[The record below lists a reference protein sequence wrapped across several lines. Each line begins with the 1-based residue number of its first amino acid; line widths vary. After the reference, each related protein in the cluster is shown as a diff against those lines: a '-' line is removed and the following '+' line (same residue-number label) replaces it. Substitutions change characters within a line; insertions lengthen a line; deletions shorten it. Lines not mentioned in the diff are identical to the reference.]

1 MTTGIPWLEWGA
13 DAFARAA
20 AEQKPVLL
28 AIGAAWCRWTE
39 EMDRVSYR
47 DPAVVRLVTERF
59 IPIRIDA
66 DRRPDVS
73 ERYTLGGWPTTAFLT
88 PAGDILGGGT
98 NLESGPLAVVLAQ
111 VATAFA
117 ARRAEIDQRIAEP
130 AGAGRDT
137 GTDSDPGAHGLDD
150 DAGRWLD
157 EQLLARFDETWG
169 GFGSEPKR
177 VYADALAAALLR
189 CGDTANPDLTR
200 VVTHTLDVIAERG
213 LWDPVEGGFFRYCE
227 RRDWSEPHVEKV
239 LTLNARLLELYLSAS
254 QLLDRP
260 DYADRAAAIIRF
272 VHGTFAD
279 PDGGFYASQRA
290 DPAYVALSSLEARRG
305 RAAPPIDRTVYT
317 DATAVMA
324 SAYMLGSSILGDR
337 SLVEFAATSI
347 DRVVMETYERGGGV
361 GHNATKAPVAR
372 GLLTDHVTISAALLD
387 LYDLTGQDVYLDMP
401 RELMSYCEQSM
412 WDEAGFTDRARA
424 NLTGH
429 DAPVGLLREPH
440 RPLGLNCRA
449 ATVLARLAVCADE
462 PRYLDQA
469 VRTLACQTPVYR
481 EHGLDGAAYV
491 LALDAV
497 RHARS
502 DEVQE
507 HLKPEV

>member
-1 MTTGIPWLEWGA
+1 MTTGIQWLEWGA

-28 AIGAAWCRWTE
+28 AIGAAWCRWTA
-39 EMDRVSYR
+39 EMHRVSYR

-59 IPIRIDA
+59 IPIRVDA

-88 PAGDILGGGT
+88 PAGEMLSGGT
-98 NLESGPLAVVLAQ
+98 HLESGPLLAVLAQ

-117 ARRAEIDQRIAEP
+117 ARQAEVDPRVAEP
-130 AGAGRDT
+130 ADADRDS
-137 GTDSDPGAHGLDD
+137 GTDAPPGAHGLDE
-150 DAGRWLD
+150 DAGPWLD
-157 EQLLARFDETWG
+157 ELLLARFDETWG
-169 GFGSEPKR
+169 GFGMEPKR
-177 VYADALAAALLR
+177 VHADALAAALLR
-189 CGDTANPDLTR
+189 CRVTDNPDLTR
-200 VVTHTLDVIAERG
+200 VVTHTLDVIADRG
-213 LWDPVEGGFFRYCE
+213 LWDSVEGGFFRYCE

-254 QLLDRP
+254 QQFDRP

-272 VHGTFAD
+272 VHRTLAD
-279 PDGGFYASQRA
+279 PTGGFRASQRA
-290 DPAYVALSSLEARRG
+290 DPAYAALSSIEARRSRSG
-305 RAAPPIDRTVYT
+305 PPIDHAVYT

-324 SAYMLGSSILGDR
+324 SAYVLGSSILGDR

-347 DRVVMETYERGGGV
+347 DRVVEETYERGGGV
-361 GHNATKAPVAR
+361 GHNATEAPVVR

-387 LYDLTGQDVYLDMP
+387 LYDVTGQDVYLDMP

-412 WDEAGFTDRARA
+412 WDEAGGFADRARA
-424 NLTGH
+424 NLAGP

-449 ATVLARLAVCADE
+449 AIVLARLAVCADE
-462 PRYLDQA
+462 PRYQDQA
-469 VRTLACQTPVYR
+469 VRTLASQTPVYR
-481 EHGLDGAAYV
+481 EHGLDGAVYV
-491 LALDAV
+491 LALEQIKTV
-497 RHARS
+497 GGT
-502 DEVQE
+502 
-507 HLKPEV
+507 

>member
-1 MTTGIPWLEWGA
+1 MTTEEIPWLEWGA

-28 AIGAAWCRWTE
+28 AIGAAWCRGTE

-47 DPAVVRLVTERF
+47 DPAVVQLVTERF

-88 PAGDILGGGT
+88 PAGEILGGGT
-98 NLESGPLAVVLAQ
+98 NLESGPLAVVLVQ

-117 ARRAEIDQRIAEP
+117 ARRAEIDRRVVEP
-130 AGAGRDT
+130 TGGGRDT
-137 GTDSDPGAHGLDD
+137 GTGLEPGAQELDE

-157 EQLLARFDETWG
+157 EQLLAQFDETWG

-189 CGDTANPDLTR
+189 CRDTTNPDLTR
-200 VVTHTLDVIAERG
+200 VVTHTLDAIAERG

-254 QLLDRP
+254 QLLDRS
-260 DYADRAAAIIRF
+260 DYADQAAAIIRF

-279 PDGGFYASQRA
+279 PDGGFCASQRA
-290 DPAYVALSSLEARRG
+290 DPAYAALSSLEARRG
-305 RAAPPIDRTVYT
+305 RAVPPIDRTVYT

-361 GHNATKAPVAR
+361 GHNATGAPVAR

-412 WDEAGFTDRARA
+412 WDEVGGFTDRARA

-449 ATVLARLAVCADE
+449 AIVLARLAVCADE
-462 PRYLDQA
+462 PRYRDQA

-491 LALDAV
+491 LALEQIKAV
-497 RHARS
+497 GGT
-502 DEVQE
+502 
-507 HLKPEV
+507 